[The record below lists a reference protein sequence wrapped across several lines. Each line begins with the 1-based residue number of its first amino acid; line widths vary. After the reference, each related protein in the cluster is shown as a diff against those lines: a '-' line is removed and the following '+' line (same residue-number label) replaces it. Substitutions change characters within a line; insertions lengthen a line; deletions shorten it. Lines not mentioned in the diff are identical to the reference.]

1 LKIETQQSIIV
12 DMKTDPVFVHV
23 NLIAKDWK
31 SLAAFYIDVFGC
43 EPVPPER
50 SLSGK
55 WLEDATGVKNAEIE
69 GAHLKLPGFTE
80 NSPTLEIF
88 QYNSIPAGDSKAI
101 NNPGFG
107 HIAFYV
113 NDVKA
118 AFEKLLQNGGSKL
131 GEIVVKEIP
140 DAGIVTFVYAKDPE
154 GNVIELQNWEKTK
167 A

>member
-1 LKIETQQSIIV
+1 MKAGTQQSILIK
-12 DMKTDPVFVHV
+12 MKTDPAFVHV

-31 SLAAFYIDVFGC
+31 RLARFYIDVFGC

-55 WLEDATGVKNAEIE
+55 WLEDATGIKNAEIK
-69 GAHLKLPGFTE
+69 GAHLKLPGFKD

-88 QYNSIPAGDSKAI
+88 QYNSSPAGVSKAI
-101 NNPGFG
+101 NDHGFG

-113 NDVKA
+113 KDVKA
-118 AFEKLLQNGGSKL
+118 AFKKLLQHGGGKL

-154 GNVIELQNWEKTK
+154 GNVIELQNWEKHKT
-167 A
+167 

>member
-1 LKIETQQSIIV
+1 MQLSIIIV
-12 DMKTDPVFVHV
+12 KMKTDPAFVHV

-31 SLAAFYIDVFGC
+31 RLARFYIDVFGC

-55 WLEDATGVKNAEIE
+55 WLDDATGIENAEIK
-69 GAHLKLPGFTE
+69 GVHLKLPGFKD

-88 QYNSIPAGDSKAI
+88 QYNSSPAGVSKAI
-101 NNPGFG
+101 NTPGFG

-113 NDVKA
+113 KDVKA
-118 AFEKLLQNGGSKL
+118 AFKKLLHHGGGKL
-131 GEIVVKEIP
+131 GELVVKKIP

-154 GNVIELQNWEKTK
+154 GNVIELQNWEKAKT
-167 A
+167 